1 LGGPQVDVFSVVLWF
16 GRSTNLSLFNVKSRP
31 FNLFAEL
38 FTSSLASKHCNVF
51 CLIKAIIKLIAQGI
65 GIDDDYAN
73 APFNNNLVGTWCSN
87 AGGKLG
93 N

>member
-16 GRSTNLSLFNVKSRP
+16 GRSTNLSLFNVKSIP

-38 FTSSLASKHCNVF
+38 FTNSLASKHCNVF

-73 APFNNNLVGTWCSN
+73 APFNNNPVGTWSSN
-87 AGGKLG
+87 A
-93 N
+93 